1 MHAGRRIQVLNLSPS
16 CLQLSFNEPNDAAK
30 WTNQPY
36 HEEVHFPTQP
46 MPGCT
51 GGRGG
56 TLNRSNAGR
65 FSAGKL
71 NKSSSMHDIAHGLAA
86 TAAATNVAPAPPAG
100 GAAAAAEF
108 NPMRNVLVSNDG
120 VSWEDQQLPGVPHWQ
135 TTQSAINHPAMNGL
149 LNRPSVNSAQF
160 RKTNGGGSAKGAHRQ
175 HMQQQ
180 QQAPSEFWNPMW
192 SAASG
197 APPPLHGSHAAF
209 DPTMNPFHNPMMTPM
224 HRSMHDL
231 HSAVSGGFMMGQP
244 QGPQSYQHAAAAAAA
259 QFMAQQ
265 QQRAS
270 SPSNASQK
278 SKRSAGGKFGR
289 KTRRSGGGGS
299 RPHSRNVSS
308 RNSRV
313 RPGSSIAATSTE
325 EEEGEGEGEA
335 EDDDEDDSDSED
347 FFTGESDA
355 GGSGGGT
362 ATDYVAPPPPTTK
375 AKSASSVPRKAWMC
389 EHCTFVNSAGTSVCT
404 VCCRTSKHSR
414 SGAAGPAPNETAN
427 HNQGQGGT
435 SIKNKS
441 KKAKDG
447 ARSASTT
454 RRPRYNSSDDDDE
467 DFAEDLSDFDRQ
479 RSSKASRLPGLQQQH
494 RGRYQKLSSRGR
506 AGMAKSMT
514 DLDSLGPHGGAGAL
528 EDEFDLEQDA
538 INTYYAVRMGERRR
552 STALMRR
559 GDDEGEL
566 RLAI

>member
-1 MHAGRRIQVLNLSPS
+1 M
-16 CLQLSFNEPNDAAK
+16 QLSFNETNDAAR
-30 WTNQPY
+30 WNNQPY

-46 MPGCT
+46 MS
-51 GGRGG
+51 GGAGGG
-56 TLNRSNAGR
+56 TLHRSNAGR

-86 TAAATNVAPAPPAG
+86 ATNVAPAPSAG
-100 GAAAAAEF
+100 GAGAEF

-135 TTQSAINHPAMNGL
+135 TTQSAINHPAMSGL
-149 LNRPSVNSAQF
+149 LSRPSVNSAQF
-160 RKTNGGGSAKGAHRQ
+160 RKTNGGAGKAAHRQ
-175 HMQQQ
+175 HAQQQ
-180 QQAPSEFWNPMW
+180 QQPPSEFWNPMW
-192 SAASG
+192 SAAAAG

-259 QFMAQQ
+259 AQFMAQQQQQ

-278 SKRSAGGKFGR
+278 SKRSGGKIGR
-289 KTRRSGGGGS
+289 KTRRRSGGGGS

-308 RNSRV
+308 RNSRA
-313 RPGSSIAATSTE
+313 RPGSSVAATSTEE
-325 EEEGEGEGEA
+325 EEEGEGEGEP
-335 EDDDEDDSDSED
+335 EDDEDDSDSED

-362 ATDYVAPPPPTTK
+362 APDYVAPPPPPPTTK
-375 AKSASSVPRKAWMC
+375 GKGGSSVPRKAWMC
-389 EHCTFVNSAGTSVCT
+389 EHCTFMNSAGTSVCT

-414 SGAAGPAPNETAN
+414 SGAAGPAPNETAK
-427 HNQGQGGT
+427 HSQGHGGAT
-435 SIKNKS
+435 TKNKS

-454 RRPRYNSSDDDDE
+454 RRPRYNSSDDDDDGDDDD
-467 DFAEDLSDFDRQ
+467 DFAEDHSDFGRQ
-479 RSSKASRLPGLQQQH
+479 RASKANRLPGLQQQH
-494 RGRYQKLSSRGR
+494 RGRHQKLESRGR

-514 DLDSLGPHGGAGAL
+514 DLDSLGPHGGIGAGY
-528 EDEFDLEQDA
+528 DEFDLEQDA
-538 INTYYAVRMGERRR
+538 LNTYYAVRMGERRR

-566 RLAI
+566 RPAI